1 MLLYVLVSKIIYNIR
16 NRIKSSDYKMIELG
30 GNIKLDGVEGVE
42 PAQLIVIKKVVGNFA
57 KQYSEKKQVN
67 ELLIKLEGNYKV
79 TASLNEEINEE
90 SEGDN
95 LFYVLNEV
103 LVRIRDKL

>member
-1 MLLYVLVSKIIYNIR
+1 
-16 NRIKSSDYKMIELG
+16 MIELG